1 MGPGERHGPERRA
14 VQRSARKFSTVF
26 LWRKRPGIEGRTVSS
41 ACFHWGLFW
50 VQSALLGAYVARFRQ
65 EIRRD
70 RKSAPRRTALLRT
83 EKDRPL
89 RTASLRTD
97 PCGPPPCGPPPPD
110 RLPADRPLRTASLR
124 TAPLGLA
131 QRAAPEGQLAPSA
144 GDPGQ
149 CAGLESMDRDTTS
162 GSRRVQ
168 ALDARMTDPVV

>member
-26 LWRKRPGIEGRTVSS
+26 LWRKRPGIEGRTVSP

-70 RKSAPRRTALLRT
+70 RKKRAQ
-83 EKDRPL
+83 KDRPPED
-89 RTASLRTD
+89 R
-97 PCGPPPCGPPPPD
+97 PPE
-110 RLPADRPLRTASLR
+110 DRPLGGRPLR

-131 QRAAPEGQLAPSA
+131 QRTTPEGPARALSRR
-144 GDPGQ
+144 PGQ

-162 GSRRVQ
+162 GSRPVQ
-168 ALDARMTDPVV
+168 SLDARMTDPVV